1 MALSTTFLVKTQ
13 KAVAHAQLF
22 GLGDPDNFL
31 KVPLRGTFKK
41 LSGLYGSARRCNYRD
56 VGKIIF

>member
-1 MALSTTFLVKTQ
+1 VALSTTFLVKTQ
-13 KAVAHAQLF
+13 KAAAQLF
-22 GLGDPDNFL
+22 GLSDLDNFL